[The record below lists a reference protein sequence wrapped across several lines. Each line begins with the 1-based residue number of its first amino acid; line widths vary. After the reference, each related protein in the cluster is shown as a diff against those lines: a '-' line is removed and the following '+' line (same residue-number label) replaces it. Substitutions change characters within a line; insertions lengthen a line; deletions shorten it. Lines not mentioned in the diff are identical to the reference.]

1 MFHPKVA
8 GDGRSD
14 RACDWRGADGR
25 PMVQDFKDVFT
36 DMSHFPGD
44 KTGAIAHM
52 ARSLQTDSDAA
63 AKQRPKA
70 FTVHH

>member
-1 MFHPKVA
+1 
-8 GDGRSD
+8 
-14 RACDWRGADGR
+14 
-25 PMVQDFKDVFT
+25 MVQDFKDAFT

-63 AKQRPKA
+63 AKQRPRA